1 MAPAAGP
8 RPARRPGR
16 PRRGSPP
23 PPPSSPPSRR
33 PAYDTAREHHLH
45 ARARPRPP
53 LRPPA
58 GGPRPRQRLQQA
70 VSTRPSWSPP
80 PATPAS
86 PCPGPLLAQLFAVH
100 HTTISVPAAPAATAL
115 RRPRP
120 RQPGR
125 PPHQDPAQP
134 PPARHRS
141 RHHHPRPANQR
152 RHARENAYQDDD
164 TPAQHGQL
172 KNRRGP
178 YGDFSFVIM
187 LCAEPVARRAGR
199 MCRMVR
205 TWRDGRGLGR
215 RPSESWLACF
225 ARADLAALKRANA
238 HFSDDLLATLLNE
251 PLVGTASS
259 GRARRAPTGR
269 RGRTR
274 CRSGCS
280 ASRRS
285 TGSCGSVVL
294 LLARSTTRGCAGG
307 SAALWRPR
315 HRRPRHQWRAW
326 MPRRRTGRRRSRRC
340 AAAPVRAAA
349 GQRPRGGVGQGA
361 GVAGQAAAPEEVV
374 GDRFEWA
381 YQVVRP
387 ALLEILGPEGSGW
400 RTEKRPHPE
409 RPGASRPGYCSPK
422 PWIRRARHSP
432 GRTAVACLTRGRR
445 RRSPVRRG
453 ARRAPAARSPDT
465 TPGRRPRRTV

>member
-1 MAPAAGP
+1 
-8 RPARRPGR
+8 
-16 PRRGSPP
+16 
-23 PPPSSPPSRR
+23 
-33 PAYDTAREHHLH
+33 
-45 ARARPRPP
+45 
-53 LRPPA
+53 
-58 GGPRPRQRLQQA
+58 
-70 VSTRPSWSPP
+70 
-80 PATPAS
+80 
-86 PCPGPLLAQLFAVH
+86 
-100 HTTISVPAAPAATAL
+100 
-115 RRPRP
+115 
-120 RQPGR
+120 
-125 PPHQDPAQP
+125 
-134 PPARHRS
+134 
-141 RHHHPRPANQR
+141 
-152 RHARENAYQDDD
+152 
-164 TPAQHGQL
+164 
-172 KNRRGP
+172 
-178 YGDFSFVIM
+178 
-187 LCAEPVARRAGR
+187 

-294 LLARSTTRGCAGG
+294 SWPGRLLRGAAARAVPRRSGGRGTGGRGTSGGRGCRGG
-307 SAALWRPR
+307 VPEGGDLGAAQP
-315 HRRPRHQWRAW
+315 
-326 MPRRRTGRRRSRRC
+326 SR
-340 AAAPVRAAA
+340 VRAAA

-361 GVAGQAAAPEEVV
+361 GVADSGRPPEEVV

-381 YQVVRP
+381 YQVVHP

-409 RPGASRPGYCSPK
+409 RPGAST
-422 PWIRRARHSP
+422 WIL
-432 GRTAVACLTRGRR
+432 LTET
-445 RRSPVRRG
+445 VEDVEH
-453 ARRAPAARSPDT
+453 A
-465 TPGRRPRRTV
+465 TPPEEQP